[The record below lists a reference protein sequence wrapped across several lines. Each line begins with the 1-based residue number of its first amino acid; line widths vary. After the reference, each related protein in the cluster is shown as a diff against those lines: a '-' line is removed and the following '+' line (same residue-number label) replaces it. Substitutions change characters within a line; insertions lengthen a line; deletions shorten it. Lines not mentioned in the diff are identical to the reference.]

1 MRLRL
6 TCGYLEAE
14 ILDVSSQEDLA
25 EVLARRSTAASLLP
39 SQIHLWHNEAWWNL
53 TDDLAPFLHWIIE
66 TQDVD
71 LDEARRFAEDP
82 LDRPD
87 WLFEAAR
94 QMQRLLDAAEAHPP
108 PA

>member
-6 TCGYLEAE
+6 TCGFLEAE
-14 ILDVSSQEDLA
+14 ILDVASQEALA
-25 EVLARRSTAASLLP
+25 EALARRTRADSVLP

-53 TDDLAPFLHWIIE
+53 TDDLEPFLHWIIA
-66 TQDVD
+66 TQGVKV
-71 LDEARRFAEDP
+71 LDARRFAEAP
-82 LDRPD
+82 LHRPD

-108 PA
+108 PV